1 MKTNQ
6 LNAYTQALGA
16 LKLIPIYLTCPGVI
30 SRATIL
36 GASNEAIQLLE
47 SMPALSTEL
56 AEVFRCVNN
65 VIHEGQT
72 AYVTPTNSPEYPFGA
87 VVADAAGNICAA
99 GIGKSK
105 EGLAELIRLK
115 LVPPPEGFGEDAA

>member
-6 LNAYTQALGA
+6 LNAYTQVLGA
-16 LKLIPIYLTCPGVI
+16 LKLIPIYLACPGVI

-36 GASNEAIQLLE
+36 GASTETVQLLE

-65 VIHEGQT
+65 VINEGQT

-87 VVADAAGNICAA
+87 VVADDAGYICAA

-115 LVPPPEGFGEDAA
+115 LVPPSEGFGEDAA

>member
-6 LNAYTQALGA
+6 LNAYTLALGA
-16 LKLIPIYLTCPGVI
+16 LKLIPIYLNCPGVI
-30 SRATIL
+30 SRATL
-36 GASNEAIQLLE
+36 VGASTEAIQLLE
-47 SMPALSTEL
+47 TMPALSTEL

-65 VIHEGQT
+65 VIHEGQI

-87 VVADAAGNICAA
+87 VVADAKGNVCAA
-99 GIGKSK
+99 GMGKSK

-115 LVPPPEGFGEDAA
+115 LVPPTEGLGEVAA

>member
-16 LKLIPIYLTCPGVI
+16 LKLIPIYLNCPGVI
-30 SRATIL
+30 SRATLL
-36 GASNEAIQLLE
+36 GASTEAVQLLE
-47 SMPALSTEL
+47 TMPALSTEL

-65 VIHEGQT
+65 VIHKGQI

-87 VVADAAGNICAA
+87 VVADEKGHVCAA
-99 GIGKSK
+99 GMGKSK

-115 LVPPPEGFGEDAA
+115 LGPRSEGFGEDAA

>member
-36 GASNEAIQLLE
+36 GASTEAVQLLE

-87 VVADAAGNICAA
+87 VVADAAGHICAA

-115 LVPPPEGFGEDAA
+115 LVPPSVGFGEDAA